1 MHLKSK
7 PVGTSNAQ
15 KFNELKVGSLKR
27 LRNKSAQRIKL
38 MLLASLLVFGSSA
51 SQALNS
57 KEQRLVETVTRIYGD
72 RAGLRVT
79 TWRKEMAVYHGLPEH
94 KQLAHVNQFFNQLNF
109 VNDDK
114 LWGKND
120 YWATPLEFLG
130 SNAGDCEDFTIAK
143 YFSLLELGVSDK
155 KLRLVYVKAITLNQ
169 FHMVLAYYS
178 SPSAE
183 PLILDNINP
192 EIMTASKR
200 RDLLPIYSF
209 NGKNLWLMK
218 SQNGQLAG
226 KSSRLSLWNDLRARE
241 KSLQLRKPIVNY
253 DE

>member
-1 MHLKSK
+1 MKYWL
-7 PVGTSNAQ
+7 AA
-15 KFNELKVGSLKR
+15 LL
-27 LRNKSAQRIKL
+27 II
-38 MLLASLLVFGSSA
+38 LASTA
-51 SQALNS
+51 SQALNTQ
-57 KEQRLVETVTRIYGD
+57 EQRWVEAVRNTYGD
-72 RAGLRVT
+72 RAGKRVE
-79 TWRKEMAVYHGLPEH
+79 TWRREMEQFKGLSERQ
-94 KQLAHVNQFFNQLNF
+94 KLTEVNSFFNQLNF
-109 VNDDK
+109 VNDDR
-114 LWGKND
+114 LWGKKD

-178 SPSAE
+178 KPSAE
-183 PLILDNINP
+183 PILLDNIDP
-192 EIMTASKR
+192 QIKKASKR

-218 SQNGQLAG
+218 SKQGQLAG

-241 KSLQLRKPIVNY
+241 KSLKLNKPIVNY

>member
-1 MHLKSK
+1 MKYWLA
-7 PVGTSNAQ
+7 T
-15 KFNELKVGSLKR
+15 
-27 LRNKSAQRIKL
+27 
-38 MLLASLLVFGSSA
+38 MLIILASTA
-51 SQALNS
+51 SQALNTQ
-57 KEQRLVETVTRIYGD
+57 EQRWVEAVRNTYGD
-72 RAGLRVT
+72 RAGKRVE
-79 TWRKEMAVYHGLPEH
+79 TWRREMEQFQSLSERE
-94 KQLAHVNQFFNQLNF
+94 KLTEVNAFFNQLNF
-109 VNDDK
+109 VNDDR
-114 LWGKND
+114 LWGKKD

-178 SPSAE
+178 KPSAE
-183 PLILDNINP
+183 PILLDNIDP
-192 EIMTASKR
+192 EIKKASKR

-218 SQNGQLAG
+218 SKQGQLAG

-241 KSLQLRKPIVNY
+241 KSLKLNKPIVNY

>member
-1 MHLKSK
+1 MKYWL
-7 PVGTSNAQ
+7 PAL
-15 KFNELKVGSLKR
+15 F
-27 LRNKSAQRIKL
+27 II
-38 MLLASLLVFGSSA
+38 LASTA
-51 SQALNS
+51 SQALNTQ
-57 KEQRLVETVTRIYGD
+57 EQRWVEAVRNTYGD
-72 RAGLRVT
+72 RAGKRVE
-79 TWRKEMAVYHGLPEH
+79 TWRREMEQFKGLSERQ
-94 KQLAHVNQFFNQLNF
+94 KLTEVNSFFNQLNF
-109 VNDDK
+109 VNDDR
-114 LWGKND
+114 LWGKKD

-178 SPSAE
+178 KPSAE
-183 PLILDNINP
+183 PILLDNIDP
-192 EIMTASKR
+192 QIKKASKR

-218 SQNGQLAG
+218 SKQGQLAG

-241 KSLQLRKPIVNY
+241 KSLKLNKPIVNY

>member
-1 MHLKSK
+1 M
-7 PVGTSNAQ
+7 
-15 KFNELKVGSLKR
+15 KVTTLAKW
-27 LRNKSAQRIKL
+27 LVAL
-38 MLLASLLVFGSSA
+38 MLLLLATTTSFALNTQEQRWVDAVRKTYGSRAALRVETWRREMSQYASLSERDKLT
-51 SQALNS
+51 
-57 KEQRLVETVTRIYGD
+57 K
-72 RAGLRVT
+72 
-79 TWRKEMAVYHGLPEH
+79 
-94 KQLAHVNQFFNQLNF
+94 VNNFFNQLNF
-109 VNDDK
+109 VDDIN

-143 YFSLLELGVSDK
+143 YFSLLELGVSDT
-155 KLRLVYVKAITLNQ
+155 KLRLVYVKAIELNQ

-178 SPSAE
+178 KPSAE
-183 PLILDNINP
+183 PILLDNINP
-192 EIMTASKR
+192 RIKRASTR

-218 SQNGQLAG
+218 SKQGQLAG

-241 KSLQLRKPIVNY
+241 RSLQLNKPIVNY

>member
-1 MHLKSK
+1 MQRLGPTSK
-7 PVGTSNAQ
+7 A
-15 KFNELKVGSLKR
+15 KVIKTMAATIVL
-27 LRNKSAQRIKL
+27 LSATT
-38 MLLASLLVFGSSA
+38 
-51 SQALNS
+51 SQALNRS
-57 KEQRLVETVTRIYGD
+57 ELRLVDNVTKIYGE
-72 RAGLRVT
+72 RAGRRVT
-79 TWRKEMAVYHGLPEH
+79 TWRTEMQVYRSLSERE
-94 KQLAHVNQFFNQLNF
+94 QLVQVNQFFNQLNF
-109 VNDDK
+109 VNDDR

-155 KLRLVYVKAITLNQ
+155 KLRLVYVKALSLNQ

-192 EIMTASKR
+192 EITTATKR

-209 NGKNLWLMK
+209 NGSNLWLMK
-218 SQNGQLAG
+218 SKNGQLAG

>member
-1 MHLKSK
+1 MKY
-7 PVGTSNAQ
+7 
-15 KFNELKVGSLKR
+15 
-27 LRNKSAQRIKL
+27 KL
-38 MLLASLLVFGSSA
+38 SLLILLMASFTSSA
-51 SQALNS
+51 LNT
-57 KEQRLVETVTRIYGD
+57 KEQRWVSAVSSTYGE
-72 RAGLRVT
+72 RAGKRVT
-79 TWRKEMAVYHGLPEH
+79 TWRKNLGQYKKLSEKEKLTS
-94 KQLAHVNQFFNQLNF
+94 VNSFFNQLYF
-109 VNDDK
+109 VNDNV

-143 YFSLLELGVSDK
+143 YFSLLELGVPDK
-155 KLRLVYVKAITLNQ
+155 KLRLVYVKALELNQ

-192 EIMTASKR
+192 QIKKASKR
-200 RDLLPIYSF
+200 KDLLPIYSF

-218 SQNGQLAG
+218 SSAGSGKLAG
-226 KSSRLSLWNDLRARE
+226 KSSRLSLWNDLRSRE
-241 KSLQLRKPIVNY
+241 RNLKLNKPIINY

>member
-1 MHLKSK
+1 MKLKLTVLTLSIL
-7 PVGTSNAQ
+7 VTS
-15 KFNELKVGSLKR
+15 FTSL
-27 LRNKSAQRIKL
+27 
-38 MLLASLLVFGSSA
+38 
-51 SQALNS
+51 ALNT
-57 KEQRLVETVTRIYGD
+57 KEQQWIDAVTMTYGE
-72 RAGLRVT
+72 RAGKRVN
-79 TWRKEMAVYHGLPEH
+79 TWRNQIAKYHQLSE
-94 KQLAHVNQFFNQLNF
+94 KQQLTSVNQFFNQLYF
-109 VNDDK
+109 VNDID
-114 LWGKND
+114 LWGKKD

-155 KLRLVYVKAITLNQ
+155 KLRLVYVKAIELNQ

-178 SPSAE
+178 KPSAE

-192 EIMTASKR
+192 EIKRASTR

-218 SQNGQLAG
+218 SKNSSGKLAG
-226 KSSRLSLWNDLRARE
+226 KSSRLSLWNDLRSRE
-241 KSLQLRKPIVNY
+241 RNLNLNKPIINY

>member
-1 MHLKSK
+1 MKYILA
-7 PVGTSNAQ
+7 V
-15 KFNELKVGSLKR
+15 L
-27 LRNKSAQRIKL
+27 L
-38 MLLASLLVFGSSA
+38 MLIASTTSF
-51 SQALNS
+51 ALNTQ
-57 KEQRLVETVTRIYGD
+57 EQRWVEAVRKTYGD
-72 RAGLRVT
+72 RAARRVE
-79 TWRKEMAVYHGLPEH
+79 TWRKEISAYRSLSERQ
-94 KQLAHVNQFFNQLNF
+94 QLTEVNRFFNQLNF
-109 VNDDK
+109 VNDDR

-143 YFSLLELGVSDK
+143 YFSLLELGVSDR
-155 KLRLVYVKAITLNQ
+155 KLRLVYVKAIELNQ

-178 SPSAE
+178 KPSAE
-183 PLILDNINP
+183 PILLDNINP
-192 EIMTASKR
+192 EIKRASKR

-218 SQNGQLAG
+218 SKQGQLAG

-241 KSLQLRKPIVNY
+241 KSLKLNKPIVNY